1 MPRPPIPTIRVLCT
15 AGLLSLL
22 ASAACAQATP
32 RSVGECE
39 RLKNDLA
46 YNQCLAMFGPA
57 AKNVAGGDGSGGGSP
72 VTVPPPTPS
81 AIAGMPALEEPVV
94 DENPLRGRRGR
105 YTRSGGRQSASFDV
119 SGSGEARSGR
129 RRWHRRRH

>member
-1 MPRPPIPTIRVLCT
+1 MPRLPPSTIRLLGAT
-15 AGLLSLL
+15 GLLSLL
-22 ASAACAQATP
+22 ASSAFAQGTP

-57 AKNVAGGDGSGGGSP
+57 AKNVAGGDGSGGGGSP

-94 DENPLRGRRGR
+94 DESPRRGRRGR
-105 YTRSGGRQSASFDV
+105 YTRSGGRQSVSFDLN
-119 SGSGEARSGR
+119 GSSRS
-129 RRWHRRRH
+129 RWHRRRR

>member
-1 MPRPPIPTIRVLCT
+1 MLRLPTSTIRVLSA

-22 ASAACAQATP
+22 ASAACAQGTP

-57 AKNVAGGDGSGGGSP
+57 AKNVAGGDGSGGGGSP
-72 VTVPPPTPS
+72 VIVPPPTPS
-81 AIAGMPALEEPVV
+81 AIAGMPALEEPVI
-94 DENPLRGRRGR
+94 DESPRRGRRGR

-119 SGSGEARSGR
+119 GGSSHSR
-129 RRWHRRRH
+129 RHRRRR

>member
-1 MPRPPIPTIRVLCT
+1 MPRLLVTTIRILGS
-15 AGLLSLL
+15 AGLLSLIGTAAL
-22 ASAACAQATP
+22 AQSTP

-57 AKNVAGGDGSGGGSP
+57 AKNVAGGDGSGSGTP
-72 VTVPPPTPS
+72 VVVPPPTPS

-94 DENPLRGRRGR
+94 DETPRRGRRSR
-105 YTRSGGRQSASFDV
+105 YTRSSGRQSASFEV
-119 SGSGEARSGR
+119 SGSGEGGASR
-129 RRWHRRRH
+129 RRWHRRR